1 VAGAAGIGAVA
12 MYQADG
18 GVVGYPIG
26 VDGDLWIPSLSCALK
41 LAADG
46 TALTWM
52 PSTTFNTVWFTSTDC
67 SGPAYSNGWVLNACA
82 RGGNTGDMQ
91 NNFIPYRFAQPMQLV
106 SVTIQ
111 SDTYLDNSTG
121 TWQCGSF
128 TPMTTKMFPLEALA
142 RPPLPT
148 MPLTVR

>member
-1 VAGAAGIGAVA
+1 

-26 VDGDLWIPSLSCALK
+26 VNGDLWIPSLGCALL

-52 PSTTFNTVWFTSTDC
+52 PSTSFNTVWFTSTDC
-67 SGPAYSNGWVLNACA
+67 TGPAYSNGWVLTACA
-82 RGGNTGDMQ
+82 RGGVPGDTQ
-91 NNFIPYRFAQPMQLV
+91 NHFIPYRFVQPMQLV

-111 SDTYLDNSTG
+111 SVTSLGAG

-128 TPMTTKMFPLEALA
+128 TPMTTMMFPLEPLAL
-142 RPPLPT
+142 PPLPVP
-148 MPLTVR
+148 PLTVTAQ